1 MQLSAS
7 KLDSPNHS
15 TRDDVPLFLG
25 SQYNSLYI
33 NEGYDVYQFKYD
45 SPIRDSLIAFFGIK
59 DTVMSSPFS
68 APYGG
73 FWPSNEPVE
82 SSTYTEMA
90 VALVNHARKAHLS
103 RIQITLP
110 PECYTGANTSTQAAA
125 LVGAGFTVEFI
136 DTNHSLRLNDIGFEK
151 GLHRGA
157 RRSLRQATSAG
168 LTFMHAQT
176 DGEQGRAYDVIRKN
190 RQQKGRPLK
199 LSREGLKKVAKI
211 TNVDYF
217 LVTQS
222 SVDVAGAIVYKI
234 SSSVVQVIY
243 WGNDVS
249 YNSLNSIHFLAMHLF
264 GFYQENYALLD
275 IGPSSSLGVI
285 DEGLAK
291 FKESIGC
298 QATEKPA
305 FTIDIESAAS

>member
-1 MQLSAS
+1 MQLSSS
-7 KLDSPNHS
+7 KISDQPHS
-15 TRDDVPLFLG
+15 TGDDVPLFLR
-25 SQYNSLYI
+25 SQYNNLYA
-33 NEGYDVYQFKYD
+33 NDGFDVYQFSVD
-45 SPIRDSLIAFFGIK
+45 SSAQDGLTAFFGIK
-59 DTVMSSPFS
+59 DSVMSSPFS

-90 VALVNHARKAHLS
+90 VALVNYAHKAHLS

-110 PECYTGANTSTQAAA
+110 PVCYTGANTATQAAA
-125 LVGAGFTVEFI
+125 LVGAGFTMEFI

-151 GLHRGA
+151 ALHRGA

-168 LTFMHAQT
+168 LTFVHAQT
-176 DGEQGRAYDVIRKN
+176 DDEQDRAYDVIRKN

-199 LSREGLKKVAKI
+199 LSHESLRKVAKI
-211 TNVDYF
+211 TDVDYF